1 MLKIGVINGL
11 RPEREDSI
19 FSRVKELGFS
29 TCQIS
34 CWRPAYLTSA
44 LAEKVKVQS
53 HATGVVPCALWA
65 GYTGPVY
72 WNFTEGPLTLGLV
85 PPEYRA
91 MRMQELMQA
100 ADFASLAGCRAIITH
115 CGFIPEN
122 LTDANYTPTVLA
134 IAQVAR
140 YCQNLGLEFWFETG
154 QETPIVLRRVIDDI
168 GTGNL
173 GINLDP
179 ANLLMYGKGN
189 PLDALEV
196 FGSYVRNLH
205 VKDGLTPTE
214 GGRLGREVQVG
225 TGMVQFPRLMQK
237 LRQIG
242 FDGNFIIERE
252 IAEGEEQRRDIRET
266 AANLERWWQEGIVGR
281 A

>member
-1 MLKIGVINGL
+1 MNMLKIGVINGL
-11 RPEREDSI
+11 RPEREAEI
-19 FSRVKELGFS
+19 FARVKELGFS
-29 TCQIS
+29 TCQLS
-34 CWRPAYLTSA
+34 CWRPSYLTPA
-44 LAEKVKVQS
+44 LAAKVKAQS
-53 HATGVVPCALWA
+53 EATGVVPCALWA

-91 MRMQELMQA
+91 QRMQELMLA
-100 ADFASLAGCRAIITH
+100 ADFARLAGCRAIITH

-122 LTDANYTPTVLA
+122 LTDANYKPTVLA

-140 YCQNLGLEFWFETG
+140 HCQSLGLGFWFETG
-154 QETPIVLRRVIDDI
+154 QETPIVLRRVMEDV
-168 GTGNL
+168 GTDNL

-196 FGSYVRNLH
+196 FGPYVRNLH
-205 VKDGLTPTE
+205 VKDGMTPTD
-214 GGRLGREVQVG
+214 GNRLGHEVQVG
-225 TGMVQFPRLMQK
+225 TGMVQFPLLMRK

-242 FDGNFIIERE
+242 FDGEFIIERE
-252 IAEGEEQRRDIRET
+252 IAEGAEQRRDILET
-266 AANLERWWQEGIVGR
+266 AANLERWWQE
-281 A
+281 